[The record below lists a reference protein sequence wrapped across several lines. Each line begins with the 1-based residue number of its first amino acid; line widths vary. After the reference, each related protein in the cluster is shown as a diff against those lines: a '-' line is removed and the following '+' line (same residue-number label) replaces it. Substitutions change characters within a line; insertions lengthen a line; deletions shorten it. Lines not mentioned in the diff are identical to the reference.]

1 MLDDKLYTTKLSFN
15 LIWRVIAIQFQKKF
29 TGVNRGER
37 KLDRFELPV
46 CNGVRSFSIHGT
58 TKSLEFA
65 WKRKGFS
72 SNWYISYSQMNANSS
87 SKASPDERQGIC
99 LPKYGVIVWRSIASS
114 SHSTRKR
121 NTLTNVREFNRGP
134 SGIKYSYLMVISVL
148 CTWLQLSCSLELIP
162 PPPPNPWFKSCQIQR
177 QSNASRGAMLV
188 NYGNVRG
195 NKQRY
200 LVVKI

>member
-1 MLDDKLYTTKLSFN
+1 MCYSYPVPDIRKN
-15 LIWRVIAIQFQKKF
+15 F
-29 TGVNRGER
+29 TGLNHGER
-37 KLDRFELPV
+37 KLDRFQLPV
-46 CNGVRSFSIHGT
+46 CDGVRSFSIHGT

-99 LPKYGVIVWRSIASS
+99 LPKYGVIVCREVLPHRHI
-114 SHSTRKR
+114 HKR
-121 NTLTNVREFNRGP
+121 NTLTNVREFNHGP

-162 PPPPNPWFKSCQIQR
+162 PPNPWLKSCQIQR
-177 QSNASRGAMLV
+177 QSNASRGVRYNARKLC
-188 NYGNVRG
+188 NVHG
-195 NKQRY
+195 NKQRDSF
-200 LVVKI
+200 VVKI